1 MEIEQRKWIRR
12 QNTRKRAA
20 VSKLIYRFITFPIII
35 TTVLETENIILKFIQ
50 NLKDVEELKQFLKR
64 IRRSYVTWPQGV
76 LYWFMKG
83 PKDNWAEYSIQ
94 KERYSYMTN
103 WYSTKVS
110 RQFNGERRT
119 WIHFWQEYKLV

>member
-64 IRRSYVTWPQGV
+64 IRRSYVT
-76 LYWFMKG
+76 
-83 PKDNWAEYSIQ
+83 
-94 KERYSYMTN
+94 
-103 WYSTKVS
+103 
-110 RQFNGERRT
+110 
-119 WIHFWQEYKLV
+119 